1 MRSFNSTYAALAV
14 PPQDHKLHRGSQ
26 CPTEEKSPGQG
37 TPRRVP
43 GLPPRREGGR
53 RLAGAA
59 TQGTWMRLR
68 WSKAVCT
75 QPGTSPGS
83 SREPFPLRIL
93 QLPRKLRL
101 RAAAVGSAP
110 HSASSRSRQGRML
123 GPAGRC
129 RCPRGGRPRK
139 PRRASWEPRRRPFQP
154 RPRPRPGPR
163 PARRSAEL
171 PGPGVGAGAE
181 RQPLGTARAPGAAL
195 CGRLS
200 APACCSG
207 IRAGDAT
214 VRGDRCTQAL
224 GAKWRTVRG
233 SSGTAETTAREA
245 SLCFREAKHRDTPP
259 LPFPKFP
266 QNPTPCSSP
275 VASKYPALEGV
286 SNY

>member
-1 MRSFNSTYAALAV
+1 MRFFNSTYAALAV
-14 PPQDHKLHRGSQ
+14 PPKDHKLHRGSQ

-37 TPRRVP
+37 TPRRVR

-123 GPAGRC
+123 GPGGRC
-129 RCPRGGRPRK
+129 LCPRCGRSRK
-139 PRRASWEPRRRPFQP
+139 PRLESWEQRRQPFQP
-154 RPRPRPGPR
+154 RPR

-171 PGPGVGAGAE
+171 QGRGVGASAE

-195 CGRLS
+195 CARLS
-200 APACCSG
+200 AHACCSV
-207 IRAGDAT
+207 IRTGGAA
-214 VRGDRCTQAL
+214 VRGDRCRQAL

-233 SSGTAETTAREA
+233 SSGTAETTARKA
-245 SLCFREAKHRDTPP
+245 SFCFREAKHRDTPP

-266 QNPTPCSSP
+266 QAPTTLLGPP
-275 VASKYPALEGV
+275 GGGDAHPLQLPGGLEE
-286 SNY
+286 